1 MKAYL
6 PKGRYTDIFTGD
18 VYHIKR
24 EHHTQTLYRLLDSIP
39 VLAKEGTI
47 LPLSLDENN
56 SYTNPRHLLVR
67 IYQGNGEFTLYEDN
81 LDQNKDQVVETYFKA
96 TKGEKKKNQKKQI
109 VEISSKGEIAILPRR
124 KMDIEFSDIK
134 DGIIRLYKNDKL
146 VKSKKI
152 TRIVPSI
159 SFVYD
164 PSANYRVEIIFH
176 ELTRLEELQ
185 ERTRE
190 IILHSEGRYDA

>member
-1 MKAYL
+1 M
-6 PKGRYTDIFTGD
+6 
-18 VYHIKR
+18 
-24 EHHTQTLYRLLDSIP
+24 
-39 VLAKEGTI
+39 
-47 LPLSLDENN
+47 
-56 SYTNPRHLLVR
+56 LVR

-190 IILHSEGRYDA
+190 IILHSEGRYDALESLLRAVLKATSVEEYEKFVKESQVSYDVKKRLLETLK

>member
-1 MKAYL
+1 M
-6 PKGRYTDIFTGD
+6 
-18 VYHIKR
+18 YHIEH

-96 TKGEKKKNQKKQI
+96 TKGERKKNQKKQI

-134 DGIIRLYKNDKL
+134 DGVIRLYKNDKL
-146 VKSKKI
+146 VKSKKLRVLFLQFLLFMTRVQI
-152 TRIVPSI
+152 TALKS
-159 SFVYD
+159 SFM
-164 PSANYRVEIIFH
+164 N
-176 ELTRLEELQ
+176 
-185 ERTRE
+185 
-190 IILHSEGRYDA
+190 